1 MTFIGDLIPSTSNAA
16 ASLTG
21 IVLPAFKTW
30 PGDSLCR
37 IGNSVSGNGH
47 DVTCL
52 LTSYYDFQEI
62 IYRSNLI
69 NIQITLKLKLG
80 IC

>member
-30 PGDSLCR
+30 PGDSLCM
-37 IGNSVSGNGH
+37 IGNIVRGNGH
-47 DVTCL
+47 YVTCAL
-52 LTSYYDFQEI
+52 DLTS
-62 IYRSNLI
+62 
-69 NIQITLKLKLG
+69 
-80 IC
+80 

>member
-30 PGDSLCR
+30 LGDSLRR
-37 IGNSVSGNGH
+37 IGNSESGNGH
-47 DVTCL
+47 DVTCA
-52 LTSYYDFQEI
+52 LTS
-62 IYRSNLI
+62 
-69 NIQITLKLKLG
+69 
-80 IC
+80 